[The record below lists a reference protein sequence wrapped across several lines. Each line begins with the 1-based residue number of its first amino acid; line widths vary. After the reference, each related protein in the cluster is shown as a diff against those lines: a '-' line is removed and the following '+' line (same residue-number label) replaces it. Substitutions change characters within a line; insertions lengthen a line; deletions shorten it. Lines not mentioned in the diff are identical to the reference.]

1 MNLPFQLYRFYH
13 GNGRA
18 KDWAW
23 RRDPEGTL
31 TVRWGPAGRLLQHK
45 TYPAEAADRLKRTLN
60 EKQRKGY
67 RWVGEHRL
75 DHQGQLLDPRGV
87 WPNPAIPDRPSPATA
102 PVTPPVAARPAIDLS
117 RIDSAIADDWF

>member
-1 MNLPFQLYRFYH
+1 MNPPFQLYRFYH

-45 TYPAEAADRLKRTLN
+45 TYPAEAADRLKRTLH

-67 RWVGEHRL
+67 RWVGETGSITRASCSTPGGYGRI
-75 DHQGQLLDPRGV
+75 Q
-87 WPNPAIPDRPSPATA
+87 PSPTGH
-102 PVTPPVAARPAIDLS
+102 PRRP
-117 RIDSAIADDWF
+117 RR